1 VATLTGIN
9 SGTGFCR
16 LFGSTAPL
24 TTEQLVE
31 RYPTNADF
39 VAAWE
44 AALDSAVAGGFLL
57 QPDAD
62 ELLAAAQAS
71 TVPN

>member
-1 VATLTGIN
+1 M
-9 SGTGFCR
+9 
-16 LFGSTAPL
+16 PL
-24 TTEQLVE
+24 TSTQLLE
-31 RYPTNADF
+31 RYPTKAAF

-71 TVPN
+71 SVPN